1 VVALD
6 EEAKSAVAVIKQ
18 LENEINETEAELAD
32 VTALGNAQNQVAM
45 NSQESIA
52 MNSSTSRLQKVLGIP
67 TGRRRVGS
75 SANPFC
81 RITSDSRGSENKEM
95 L

>member
-32 VTALGNAQNQVAM
+32 VTARSAMLQVAM
-45 NSQESIA
+45 NSQRA
-52 MNSSTSRLQKVLGIP
+52 
-67 TGRRRVGS
+67 
-75 SANPFC
+75 
-81 RITSDSRGSENKEM
+81 
-95 L
+95 